1 MEWRGRLAADLAE
14 QLLSLAALDIHAKV
28 GERVV
33 LEAFLFRGWIALSP
47 ATHVVRLAE

>member
-14 QLLSLAALDIHAKV
+14 QLLSLSTLDVHPKV

-33 LEAFLFRGWIALSP
+33 LEAFLFRGWIVLSP
-47 ATHVVRLAE
+47 